1 MSQGIITQ
9 KIRQGGE
16 KVKKEFNEEWDA
28 QRDLLFGKEKA
39 AELRKRQERRET
51 MQLIAAIIFSIL
63 PLALLIK
70 LIVMPR

>member
-9 KIRQGGE
+9 KIRQGDE
-16 KVKKEFNEEWDA
+16 KVKNEFNEEWDA

-51 MQLIAAIIFSIL
+51 MQLIAGTVFVISG
-63 PLALLIK
+63 LALLIM
-70 LIVMPR
+70 LIVMPQ